1 MFIRKGQWMGICAAA
16 VVMSLV
22 FDPVLTSATGAEEI
36 TIFGSGYSVPDNA
49 DENLIGDALEGN
61 TGIGEIISE
70 IQIDED
76 EIWAQIDRDELRSFV
91 DAEELGKL
99 IDKEAILDSIDIN
112 AIRSQVD
119 EERIAI
125 EVDNDVHPAD
135 VINVQL
141 PIIGNE
147 SPFDFLIDPQNLI
160 YLTDAARYGGGKVEE
175 GASILFKNTQGDYA
189 FSSKSDELVITN
201 RSNIPVRLS
210 IRAEVSNLGGTEFVG
225 SRSELTGDTPSLFMA
240 LADKDGIRSV
250 ITEYGEATI
259 DVVLEA
265 APDGTYDFKWNEDL
279 EKYEYKVANEE
290 ADFDSFSFYIIADCN
305 KDGDWGSVYGN
316 PVISVSWMTEPVIPE
331 PEEISDEEQEI
342 LGEIDELVRK
352 YLGMRDVV
360 SSDTSCYEQNK
371 DDEAED
377 ETSEENAEGATI
389 SEDTNKSSVEAVD
402 NLDNIYRETIQVDID
417 QEEIRNAKINNLI
430 NKELIKLVTAEYQRI
445 YQEELDKLIEA
456 EVDKMAQDLFEELKE
471 KEIARIHEE
480 KKSDEAE
487 GEAAAEFISGE
498 DQIETEPEEIDA
510 TVVDEDTSGE
520 DKDTESE
527 GEVNKDV
534 IINENTEDSKSNDFS
549 GEADENT
556 GGTSDASD
564 ESGTASD
571 DNAADQSQP
580 QEQDQDQ
587 DGIIIF

>member
-49 DENLIGDALEGN
+49 DENLIGDALEAN

-91 DAEELGKL
+91 DTEELGKL

-112 AIRSQVD
+112 VIRSQVD

-175 GASILFKNTQGDYA
+175 GANILFKNTQGDYA

-316 PVISVSWMTEPVIPE
+316 PVISVSWVTEPVIPE

-342 LGEIDELVRK
+342 FDEIDELVRK

-360 SSDTSCYEQNK
+360 SSDTSSYEQNK

-377 ETSEENAEGATI
+377 ETSGENAEGANF
-389 SEDTNKSSVEAVD
+389 SEDANKSSGEAVD

-471 KEIARIHEE
+471 KEITRILEE
-480 KKSDEAE
+480 KKTNENEDES
-487 GEAAAEFISGE
+487 AAELISAE
-498 DQIETEPEEIDA
+498 DQIETEPEEIDD
-510 TVVDEDTSGE
+510 TVVDEGTSDE

-527 GEVNKDV
+527 DEANKDV
-534 IINENTEDSKSNDFS
+534 IINENIEDSKSNDFS

-580 QEQDQDQ
+580 QEQDQD
-587 DGIIIF
+587 GIIIF

>member
-175 GASILFKNTQGDYA
+175 GANILFKNTQGDYA
-189 FSSKSDELVITN
+189 FSSKSDEQVITN

-360 SSDTSCYEQNK
+360 SSDTSSYEQNK

-389 SEDTNKSSVEAVD
+389 SEDTNKTSGEAVD

-471 KEIARIHEE
+471 KEIARIIEE
-480 KKSDEAE
+480 KKTNENEDES
-487 GEAAAEFISGE
+487 AAELISVE
-498 DQIETEPEEIDA
+498 DQIETEPEEIDD
-510 TVVDEDTSGE
+510 TVVDEDASGE

-527 GEVNKDV
+527 GEDNKDV
-534 IINENTEDSKSNDFS
+534 IINENIEDSENKDSS

-571 DNAADQSQP
+571 DSSADQSQP
-580 QEQDQDQ
+580 QEQEQDR

>member
-1 MFIRKGQWMGICAAA
+1 MGICAAA

-119 EERIAI
+119 EEKIMI

-360 SSDTSCYEQNK
+360 SSDTSSYEQNK

-377 ETSEENAEGATI
+377 ETSGENAEGANF
-389 SEDTNKSSVEAVD
+389 SEDANESSGEAVD

-471 KEIARIHEE
+471 KEIARILEE
-480 KKSDEAE
+480 KKTNENEDES
-487 GEAAAEFISGE
+487 AAELISVE
-498 DQIETEPEEIDA
+498 DQIETEPEEIDD

-527 GEVNKDV
+527 GEDNKDV
-534 IINENTEDSKSNDFS
+534 IINENIEDSENKDSS

-571 DNAADQSQP
+571 DSSADQSQP
-580 QEQDQDQ
+580 REQEQDR

>member
-49 DENLIGDALEGN
+49 DENLIGDALEAN

-91 DAEELGKL
+91 DTEELGKL

-175 GASILFKNTQGDYA
+175 GANILFKNTQGDYA

-316 PVISVSWMTEPVIPE
+316 PVISVSWVTEPVIPE

-342 LGEIDELVRK
+342 FDEIDELVRK

-360 SSDTSCYEQNK
+360 SSDTSSYEQNK

-377 ETSEENAEGATI
+377 ETSGENAEGANF
-389 SEDTNKSSVEAVD
+389 SEDANKSSGEAVD

-471 KEIARIHEE
+471 KEIARIIEE
-480 KKSDEAE
+480 KKTNENEDES
-487 GEAAAEFISGE
+487 AAELISAE
-498 DQIETEPEEIDA
+498 DQIETEPEEIDD
-510 TVVDEDTSGE
+510 TVVDEGTSDE

-527 GEVNKDV
+527 DEANKDV
-534 IINENTEDSKSNDFS
+534 IINENIEDSKSNDFS

-580 QEQDQDQ
+580 QEQDQD
-587 DGIIIF
+587 GIIIF

>member
-1 MFIRKGQWMGICAAA
+1 MGICAAA

-119 EERIAI
+119 EEKIMI

-175 GASILFKNTQGDYA
+175 GANILFKNTQGDYA

-360 SSDTSCYEQNK
+360 SSDTSSYEQNK

-377 ETSEENAEGATI
+377 ETSGENAEGATI

-471 KEIARIHEE
+471 KEIARIIEE
-480 KKSDEAE
+480 KKTNENEDES
-487 GEAAAEFISGE
+487 AAELISVE
-498 DQIETEPEEIDA
+498 DQIETEPEEIDD

-527 GEVNKDV
+527 GEDNKDV
-534 IINENTEDSKSNDFS
+534 IINENTEDSENKDSS

-556 GGTSDASD
+556 GGSSDASD

-571 DNAADQSQP
+571 DSSADQSQP
-580 QEQDQDQ
+580 HEQEQDR

>member
-36 TIFGSGYSVPDNA
+36 TIFGSGYSVPDDA
-49 DENLIGDALEGN
+49 DENLIGDALEAN

-91 DAEELGKL
+91 DTEELGKL

-112 AIRSQVD
+112 AIRSQID
-119 EERIAI
+119 EEKIMI

-175 GASILFKNTQGDYA
+175 GANILFKNTQGDYA

-316 PVISVSWMTEPVIPE
+316 PVISVSWVTEPVIPE

-360 SSDTSCYEQNK
+360 SSDTSSYEQNR
-371 DDEAED
+371 DDETED
-377 ETSEENAEGATI
+377 ETSGENAEGANF
-389 SEDTNKSSVEAVD
+389 SEDANKSSGEAAD

-471 KEIARIHEE
+471 KEITRILEE
-480 KKSDEAE
+480 KKTNENEDES
-487 GEAAAEFISGE
+487 AAELISGE
-498 DQIETEPEEIDA
+498 DQIETEPEEIDD
-510 TVVDEDTSGE
+510 TEVDEDTSDE

-527 GEVNKDV
+527 GEDNKDV

-564 ESGTASD
+564 

-580 QEQDQDQ
+580 QEQEQDR

>member
-16 VVMSLV
+16 VAMSLV

-119 EERIAI
+119 EEKIMI

-360 SSDTSCYEQNK
+360 SSDTSSYEQNK

-377 ETSEENAEGATI
+377 ETSGENAEGATI

-471 KEIARIHEE
+471 KEIARIIEE
-480 KKSDEAE
+480 KKTNENEDES
-487 GEAAAEFISGE
+487 AAELISVE
-498 DQIETEPEEIDA
+498 DQIETEPEEIDD

-527 GEVNKDV
+527 GEDNKDV
-534 IINENTEDSKSNDFS
+534 IINENIEDSENKDSS

-556 GGTSDASD
+556 GGSSDASD

-571 DNAADQSQP
+571 DSSADQSQP
-580 QEQDQDQ
+580 QEQEQDS

>member
-36 TIFGSGYSVPDNA
+36 TIFGSGYSVPDDA
-49 DENLIGDALEGN
+49 DENLIGDALEAN

-91 DAEELGKL
+91 DTEELGKL

-112 AIRSQVD
+112 AIRSQID
-119 EERIAI
+119 EEKIMI

-175 GASILFKNTQGDYA
+175 GANILFKNTQGDYA

-316 PVISVSWMTEPVIPE
+316 PVISVSWVTEPVIPE

-360 SSDTSCYEQNK
+360 SSDTSSYEQNR
-371 DDEAED
+371 DDETED
-377 ETSEENAEGATI
+377 ETSGENAEGANF
-389 SEDTNKSSVEAVD
+389 SEDANKSSGEAAD

-471 KEIARIHEE
+471 KEITRILEE
-480 KKSDEAE
+480 KKTNENEDES
-487 GEAAAEFISGE
+487 AAELISGE
-498 DQIETEPEEIDA
+498 DQIETEPEEIDD
-510 TVVDEDTSGE
+510 TVVDEDTSDE

-527 GEVNKDV
+527 GEDNKDV

-564 ESGTASD
+564 

-580 QEQDQDQ
+580 QEQEQDR

>member
-36 TIFGSGYSVPDNA
+36 TIFGSGYSVPDDA

-61 TGIGEIISE
+61 TGIGEIINE

-91 DAEELGKL
+91 DTEELGKL

-112 AIRSQVD
+112 AIRSQID

-175 GASILFKNTQGDYA
+175 GANILFKNTQGDYA

-316 PVISVSWMTEPVIPE
+316 PVISVSWVTEPVIPE

-342 LGEIDELVRK
+342 FDEIDELVRK

-360 SSDTSCYEQNK
+360 SSDTSSYEQNK

-377 ETSEENAEGATI
+377 ETSGENAEGANF
-389 SEDTNKSSVEAVD
+389 SEDANKSSGEAVD

-471 KEIARIHEE
+471 KEITRILEE
-480 KKSDEAE
+480 KKTNENEDES
-487 GEAAAEFISGE
+487 AAELISGE
-498 DQIETEPEEIDA
+498 DQIETEPEEIDD
-510 TVVDEDTSGE
+510 TVVDEDTSDE

-527 GEVNKDV
+527 GEDNKDV

-580 QEQDQDQ
+580 QEQDQD
-587 DGIIIF
+587 GIIIF

>member
-36 TIFGSGYSVPDNA
+36 TIFGSGYSVPDDA

-119 EERIAI
+119 EEKIMI

-360 SSDTSCYEQNK
+360 SSDTSSYEQNK

-389 SEDTNKSSVEAVD
+389 SEDANKSSVEAVD

-471 KEIARIHEE
+471 KEIARIIEE
-480 KKSDEAE
+480 KKTNENEDES
-487 GEAAAEFISGE
+487 AAELISVE
-498 DQIETEPEEIDA
+498 DQIETEPEEIDD

-527 GEVNKDV
+527 GEDNKDV
-534 IINENTEDSKSNDFS
+534 IINENIEDSENKDSS
-549 GEADENT
+549 GEADGNT
-556 GGTSDASD
+556 GETSDASD

-571 DNAADQSQP
+571 DSSADQSQP
-580 QEQDQDQ
+580 QEQEQDR

>member
-49 DENLIGDALEGN
+49 DENLIGDALEAN

-91 DAEELGKL
+91 DTEELGKL

-175 GASILFKNTQGDYA
+175 GANILFKNTQGDYA

-316 PVISVSWMTEPVIPE
+316 PVISVSWVTEPVIPE

-360 SSDTSCYEQNK
+360 SSDTSSYEQNK

-377 ETSEENAEGATI
+377 ETSGENAEGANF
-389 SEDTNKSSVEAVD
+389 SEDVNKSSGEAVD

-471 KEIARIHEE
+471 KEIARILEE
-480 KKSDEAE
+480 KKTNENEDGS
-487 GEAAAEFISGE
+487 AAELISVE
-498 DQIETEPEEIDA
+498 DQIETEPEEIDD

-527 GEVNKDV
+527 GEDNKDV

-556 GGTSDASD
+556 GGISDASD

-571 DNAADQSQP
+571 DSSADQSQP
-580 QEQDQDQ
+580 QEQEQDR

>member
-119 EERIAI
+119 EEKIMI

-360 SSDTSCYEQNK
+360 SSDTSSYEQNK

-377 ETSEENAEGATI
+377 ETSGENAEGANF
-389 SEDTNKSSVEAVD
+389 SEDANESSGEAVD

-471 KEIARIHEE
+471 KEIARILEE
-480 KKSDEAE
+480 KKTNENEDES
-487 GEAAAEFISGE
+487 AAELISVE
-498 DQIETEPEEIDA
+498 DQIETEPEEIDD

-527 GEVNKDV
+527 GEDNKDV
-534 IINENTEDSKSNDFS
+534 IINENIEDSENKDSS

-571 DNAADQSQP
+571 DSSADQSQP
-580 QEQDQDQ
+580 REQEQDR

>member
-36 TIFGSGYSVPDNA
+36 TIFGSGYSVPDDA

-119 EERIAI
+119 EERIMI

-160 YLTDAARYGGGKVEE
+160 YQTDAARYGGGKVEE
-175 GASILFKNTQGDYA
+175 GANILFKNTQGDYA

-225 SRSELTGDTPSLFMA
+225 SRSELTGQTPSLFMA

-360 SSDTSCYEQNK
+360 SSDTSSYEQNK
-371 DDEAED
+371 DDEAI
-377 ETSEENAEGATI
+377 I
-389 SEDTNKSSVEAVD
+389 SEDANESSGEAD
-402 NLDNIYRETIQVDID
+402 GNLDNIYRETIQVDID

-430 NKELIKLVTAEYQRI
+430 NKELIKLVTAEYERI

-471 KEIARIHEE
+471 KEIARILEE

-498 DQIETEPEEIDA
+498 DQIEIETKEEIDETA
-510 TVVDEDTSGE
+510 VDDKAVDAEENSNAEGE
-520 DKDTESE
+520 D
-527 GEVNKDV
+527 NKDV
-534 IINENTEDSKSNDFS
+534 IINENTEVSKSNDFS

-580 QEQDQDQ
+580 QEQEQDR

>member
-360 SSDTSCYEQNK
+360 SSDTSSYEQNK

-377 ETSEENAEGATI
+377 ETSGENAEGATI

>member
-22 FDPVLTSATGAEEI
+22 FNPVMTSATGAEEI
-36 TIFGSGYSVPDNA
+36 TIFGSGYSVPDDA

-61 TGIGEIISE
+61 TGIGDIISE

-91 DAEELGKL
+91 DTNELGKL
-99 IDKEAILDSIDIN
+99 IDKEAILDSIDLN
-112 AIRSQVD
+112 TIRSQVD
-119 EERIAI
+119 EERIKI

-147 SPFDFLIDPQNLI
+147 SPFDFLIDPDNLI
-160 YLTDAARYGGGKVEE
+160 YLTDAAKYGGGKVEE
-175 GASILFKNTQGDYA
+175 GANILFKNTQGDYA

-316 PVISVSWMTEPVIPE
+316 PIISVSWMTEPVIPE

-360 SSDTSCYEQNK
+360 SSDTNSYEQNK
-371 DDEAED
+371 DNEAAD
-377 ETSEENAEGATI
+377 ETSEENADDANI
-389 SEDTNKSSVEAVD
+389 SEDANESSSEADD
-402 NLDNIYRETIQVDID
+402 NLDNIYRETIQVEID
-417 QEEIRNAKINNLI
+417 QEKIRNAKINNLI

-471 KEIARIHEE
+471 KEIARILEE
-480 KKSDEAE
+480 KKTNENEDES
-487 GEAAAEFISGE
+487 AAELISVE
-498 DQIETEPEEIDA
+498 DQIETGPEEIDD

-571 DNAADQSQP
+571 DSSADQSQP
-580 QEQDQDQ
+580 QEQEQDS